1 MYGTVRTATNDV
13 ARGYW
18 TILGGTLFIGFLIN
32 YLMIQNIP
40 GEIIMAIN
48 PWVLIIG
55 YFVIA
60 ISGIMISAASDNP
73 WISFIGYL
81 MVVVPV
87 GVVITPFVQ
96 KFDPE
101 IVQKAVLFTAVLTAM
116 MTILGNTFTKW
127 FQSIGQILFWA
138 LLASIIAEIVM
149 LFLGYKLAIMDWIV
163 AVIFMGFIG
172 YDYAMAL
179 DDTPTADAAVDRAVA
194 LYLDIIN
201 LFIRILSIMGNSDD

>member
-1 MYGTVRTATNDV
+1 MYTVRTATNEV

-32 YLMIQNIP
+32 YLMIKSIP
-40 GEIIMAIN
+40 GEAIMAIN

-55 YFVIA
+55 YFVCA
-60 ISGIMISAASDNP
+60 ISGIMISAKSDNP

-81 MVVVPV
+81 MVVIPV

-96 KFDPE
+96 KYDPS
-101 IVQKAVLFTAVLTAM
+101 IVQKAALFTAVLTGI
-116 MTILGNTFTKW
+116 MTLLGATFPK
-127 FQSIGQILFWA
+127 FFKGLGSILFWA

-149 LFLGYKLAIMDWIV
+149 LFMGYRLAIMDWIV
-163 AVIFMGFIG
+163 AVIFLGFIG
-172 YDYAMAL
+172 YDYVMAL
-179 DDTPTADAAVDRAVA
+179 EDKPTADAAVDRAVA

-201 LFIRILSIMGNSDD
+201 LFIRILSIIGDSDD